1 MKRTEAKNTMNNNI
15 QNKWIWLQTSI
26 PQRHY
31 KQRNYFFKSN
41 SIEKLNR
48 YLTGTSRAS
57 LVAQLVQ
64 NPPAMPKTPA

>member
-1 MKRTEAKNTMNNNI
+1 MKTTEAKNTMNNNI

-31 KQRNYFFKSN
+31 KQRNYFLKSN